1 LRAVKTVYLSLGS
14 NLGDR
19 LGALQAA
26 MARLAAPDFRIR
38 RVSSIYETEPV
49 DLRDQPWFLN
59 LVLEAETDL
68 FPKQLLARIR
78 KVELELGHKRL
89 RKKGPR
95 TIDIDI
101 LLYGETVIESAE
113 LVIPHPRLTERRFVL
128 EPLAELAPQLRHPVS
143 RQTIAEM
150 LPATLGQAVRAFRAK
165 TPRTAKDAKQAQ

>member
-1 LRAVKTVYLSLGS
+1 VKTVYLSLGS
-14 NLGDR
+14 NVGDR

-26 MARLAAPDFRIR
+26 MARLEAPDFRVR

-59 LVLEAETDL
+59 LVLEAETEL

-78 KVELELGHKRL
+78 RVELELGRKRL

-95 TIDIDI
+95 SIDIDI

-143 RQTIAEM
+143 RQTIAE
-150 LPATLGQAVRAFRAK
+150 LLHAILGQTVRAFRAE
-165 TPRTAKDAKQAQ
+165 TPRTAKDAK